1 VETGIIDDKLKE
13 RASKYIIMTGN
24 NMVDLANIKTLEE
37 LRKLVA
43 SGLANDISKYNL
55 VEAYKTSLVMTINA
69 RSLQNFLSLRTDKS
83 ALWEIQDLARAMY
96 DVLPDE
102 HTYLFQEFV
111 KDKK

>member
-1 VETGIIDDKLKE
+1 MQIRITEEQRERAGKYIHLTGNPVIDDVTIGQLEMLRQQVVVGVSNDKVKP
-13 RASKYIIMTGN
+13 
-24 NMVDLANIKTLEE
+24 NIP
-37 LRKLVA
+37 
-43 SGLANDISKYNL
+43 
-55 VEAYKTSLVMTINA
+55 EAYKTSLVMTINA